1 MKIIKGGITAPKG
14 FLANSLNCG
23 IKKHKHDL
31 ALLFSEAPSV
41 SLGVFTQNKVKA
53 APIVISQK
61 YIKGSDCRAVI
72 INSGNANCCT
82 GSKGINDA
90 VKMAA
95 LTSAKLGALKRKTLV
110 ASTGV
115 IGEFLPIRL
124 VTNAIP
130 KLVRGLR
137 KEGGKSFAK
146 AILTTDKWTKEA
158 AMKIRV
164 GKTNIVIGGVAKG
177 AGMINPNMAT
187 MLSFIT
193 TDAAI
198 RKDALKGAFKRA
210 VEKSFNSISVDGT
223 TSTNDCVFILANG
236 LAGNKAIS
244 KKDSAYLKFCKA
256 LEYVMAVLARKIV
269 MDGEGA
275 TKFIHIFVKNAK
287 SDNDAKKVANS
298 VANDLLF
305 KTSVYGGDPNWGRI
319 AAAVGSSG
327 ANFLLNKMDITLG
340 GYKVMGNGKGVNV
353 NRAELKNAYKNKHI
367 SVEIDFNLENGKA
380 EMLTCDLTKK
390 YVEINSTYT
399 S

>member
-31 ALLFSEAPSV
+31 ALLFSEAPSI

-53 APIVISQK
+53 APIVISRK
-61 YIKGSDCRAVI
+61 HIKGSDCRAVI

-95 LTSAKLGALKRKTLV
+95 LTSAKLSISEKKTLV

-115 IGEFLPIRL
+115 IGEFLPIKL
-124 VTNAIP
+124 VANAIP
-130 KLVRGLR
+130 KLVKGL
-137 KEGGKSFAK
+137 KENGGKSFAK
-146 AILTTDKWTKEA
+146 AILTTDKGTKEA
-158 AMKIRV
+158 AVKIKV
-164 GKTNIVIGGVAKG
+164 GKANVVIGGVAKG
-177 AGMINPNMAT
+177 AGMIRPNMAT

-193 TDAAI
+193 TDAVI

-210 VEKSFNSISVDGT
+210 VEKSFNSISIDGT

-236 LAGNKAIS
+236 LAGNKTIS
-244 KKDSAYLKFCKA
+244 KKDSVYLKFCKA
-256 LEYVMAVLARKIV
+256 LEDVMALLAEKIV
-269 MDGEGA
+269 RDGEGA
-275 TKFIHIFVKNAK
+275 TKFIHISVKNAK

-327 ANFLLNKMDITLG
+327 TNFLLNKMDITLG
-340 GYKVMGNGKGVNV
+340 GYKVMGNGKGVNI
-353 NRAELKNAYKNKHI
+353 NRAALKNVYKNKHI
-367 SVEIDFNLENGKA
+367 SVGIDFNLGKGKA

-390 YVEINSTYT
+390 YVEINSAYM